1 MYTAH
6 AKYCLI
12 YFLKS
17 KNHPQLIAACLQFW
31 KFGYN
36 QGLSGIVVVNHYD
49 VFISMFVC
57 W

>member
-17 KNHPQLIAACLQFW
+17 KNHPQLIAACLEFW

-36 QGLSGIVVVNHYD
+36 QGLSGIVLVIRYD
-49 VFISMFVC
+49 VFISEFVC